1 MSFPVRPAAIAAL
14 IAAAFS
20 IALSSFS
27 GAVGAPQL
35 PPPTGRPTKITVYEL
50 PNYKGR
56 KMEFERSVPSLA
68 ALQFNDRVA
77 SVQIKGPRDWVL
89 CEHRNF
95 MGRCG
100 RIRAKAANL
109 KRIKLEGMVSSLY
122 PVVDPPPK
130 PKKPR

>member
-1 MSFPVRPAAIAAL
+1 MSNPVRSALFVAVVVAAV
-14 IAAAFS
+14 S
-20 IALSSFS
+20 IVLSSLS
-27 GAVGAPQL
+27 SAVGAPPS

-56 KMEFERSVPSLA
+56 KLEFERSVPSLA
-68 ALQFNDRVA
+68 ALQFNDQVA

-100 RIRAKAANL
+100 RIRAKAPNL
-109 KRIKLEGMVSSLY
+109 KRIKLEGLVSSLY
-122 PVVDPPPK
+122 PVADPPPK
-130 PKKPR
+130 PKKPS